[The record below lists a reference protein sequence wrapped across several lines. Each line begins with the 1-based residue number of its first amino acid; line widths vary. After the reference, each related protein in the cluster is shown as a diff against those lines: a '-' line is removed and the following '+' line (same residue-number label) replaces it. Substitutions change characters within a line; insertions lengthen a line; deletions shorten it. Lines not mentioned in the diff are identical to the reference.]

1 MNQQFPNPLGDYVP
15 NPAARSNA
23 GLGASNAVTHGSC
36 VAAVVGGV
44 AAADYVIGAITLP
57 AGGPWTIYKVWCSY
71 AMTTQTAG
79 ESGGGY
85 FLFRSSSGDV
95 SPNPAPSR
103 FSAGLVPDFLGAT
116 APQVMSPTQ
125 IFDVNWHAAGKAVID
140 CLFHIPFAVTVAP
153 QVVIGMVYGPSRAMP
168 TPISFS
174 DVARVQTNA
183 AAETAI
189 GTITL
194 AESARR
200 ITGISAV
207 LAQSNVVTTVESLI
221 GFIRMASDDINL
233 APALYPFSCAYSG
246 GLGALIE
253 NSPPP
258 VTLQIP
264 VDIPVRGGARVD
276 AFVDLSVATTNNAE
290 IEVFLAYQ

>member
-1 MNQQFPNPLGDYVP
+1 MNQQIPGLPGQYNYS
-15 NPAARSNA
+15 PAARSQA
-23 GLGASNAVTHGSC
+23 GIGASNAISHGSC

-44 AAADYVIGAITLP
+44 AAADYLIGTITMP
-57 AGGPWTIYKVWCSY
+57 AGGPWSIYKIWCLY
-71 AMTTQTAG
+71 AMTTQSAG

-85 FLFRSSSGDV
+85 FLFRSASGDV

-116 APQVMSPTQ
+116 APSVMSPLH
-125 IFDVNWHAAGKAVID
+125 IYDVAWNASGKAVID

-153 QVVIGMVYGPSRAMP
+153 QVIIGMVYGPSRAIP
-168 TPISFS
+168 TPIIFS
-174 DVARVQTNA
+174 DVVRLQTNA

-200 ITGISAV
+200 ITGVTAV
-207 LAQSNVVTTVESLI
+207 LAQSNVITTVESLI
-221 GFIRMASDDINL
+221 GFIRLASDDINL
-233 APALYPFSCAYSG
+233 APALYPFSCAFSG

-253 NSPPP
+253 NSATSPAI
-258 VTLQIP
+258 QIP
-264 VDIPVRGGARVD
+264 LDIPVRGGARVD
-276 AFVDLSVATTNNAE
+276 ALVDLSVATTNNAE
-290 IEVFLAYQ
+290 IEVFLSYE

>member
-1 MNQQFPNPLGDYVP
+1 MNQLSTGFPGYSGP
-15 NPAARSNA
+15 NPAARSA
-23 GLGASNAVTHGSC
+23 SGFGASNSISHGSC
-36 VAAVVGGV
+36 VAAVAGGV
-44 AAADYVIGAITLP
+44 AAADYLIGTITMP

-85 FLFRSSSGDV
+85 FLFRSASGDV

-116 APQVMSPTQ
+116 APQIMSPTQ
-125 IFDVNWHAAGKAVID
+125 VFDVHWQASGKAVID
-140 CLFHIPFAVTVAP
+140 CLFHIPFPVTVAP
-153 QVVIGMVYGPSRAMP
+153 QIIIGMVYGPSRAMP
-168 TPISFS
+168 TPIFFS
-174 DVARVQTNA
+174 DVVRVQTNA

-194 AESARR
+194 AESASR
-200 ITGISAV
+200 ITSVSAV
-207 LAQSNVVTTVESLI
+207 LAQSNVVTTVESLL
-221 GFIRMASDDINL
+221 GFIRLASDDINL

-258 VTLQIP
+258 VSLAIP
-264 VDIPVRGGARVD
+264 LNIPVRGGARVD

-290 IEVFLAYQ
+290 IEVFLTYE